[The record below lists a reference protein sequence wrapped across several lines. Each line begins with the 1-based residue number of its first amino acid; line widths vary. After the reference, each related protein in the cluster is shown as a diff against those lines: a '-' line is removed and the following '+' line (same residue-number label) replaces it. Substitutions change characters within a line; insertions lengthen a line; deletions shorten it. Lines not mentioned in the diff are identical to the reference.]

1 MSARDVPGWV
11 DFLARAGQMA
21 PSADN
26 SQPWR
31 FVWDGSDL
39 SLHMHEERGKTGLGL
54 EHPANLMAMGAVIEN
69 LQQAAVALGMPPEVL
84 RVDATNATG
93 CMARINWDGPD
104 PVELPDPLPDL
115 FRRHTNRG
123 PFAGTPL
130 TEEVISLLA
139 PMQEGPARILVVT
152 RPESRKRW
160 AGLVRDAS
168 QIRFQTEDIHRWL
181 AGSLRF
187 TPAEIDRGDGLDVAT
202 LLLPPG
208 AVWLLRLSLD
218 WQRMTAL
225 NRFGG
230 FRLFAFLEAAML
242 QQCGALVVVAG
253 PVSGTAVEVAAGRL
267 LERVW
272 IALNGQGLAVHPYYV
287 LPDQLFRLRAGRV
300 ASQFT
305 HAVGRITEDVA
316 ELLGSRDET
325 ALMLL
330 RVGSPKVVDPI
341 RSRRLPVEN
350 NLTLLTSQ

>member
-1 MSARDVPGWV
+1 MSVRDLPEWV
-11 DFLARAGQMA
+11 DFLVRAGQRA

-31 FVWDGSDL
+31 FVWDGGTL
-39 SLHMHEERGKTGLGL
+39 SLHMDEERGKAGLGL
-54 EHPANLMAMGAVIEN
+54 DHPANLMAMGAVIEN
-69 LQQAAVALGMPPEVL
+69 LQQAAVALGMPTEVL
-84 RVDATNATG
+84 SVDGTNAAG
-93 CMARINWDGPD
+93 CMARITWED
-104 PVELPDPLPDL
+104 PAPVQLPDPWPDL

-123 PFAGTPL
+123 PFASTTL
-130 TEEVISLLA
+130 TEEVISQLTL
-139 PMQEGPARILVVT
+139 MQEGPVRTLIVT
-152 RPESRKRW
+152 RPELRKRW

-168 QIRFQTEDIHRWL
+168 KVRFQTEDIHRWL

-208 AVWLLRLSLD
+208 AGWLLRLSLD
-218 WQRMTAL
+218 WQRMTTL
-225 NRFGG
+225 NRFGA

-253 PVSGTAVEVAAGRL
+253 PVSGSAVEVAAGRL

-272 IALNGQGLAVHPYYV
+272 IALNVQGLAVHPYYV

-300 ASQFT
+300 APHFT
-305 HAVGRITEDVA
+305 QAVGRITDDVA
-316 ELLGSRDET
+316 ELLGSPEET

-330 RVGSPKVVDPI
+330 RVGSPKVADPI